1 MKEIIN
7 ELSRIQKALIAPKDK
22 LNEFAKFQ
30 YRNAEGILKAYK
42 KVAGESALLTTTE
55 MVLVGSRYYVQA
67 KATIYLGDQFIS
79 ATALAREV
87 EEKKGMDPAQVTGSA
102 TSYATKYALCGLL
115 AIDGEDDPDSYN
127 ENAAAQTTAKPK
139 ANPFPTPA
147 RSQAPAQPARPTQAQ
162 AQEHGA
168 RLAETPVAAAKSEAT
183 QNQKPEPS
191 VDDLTMRD
199 WLKDQNFQWSDLGKA
214 IERMYEGKKSSW
226 KDLTPKQKAA
236 FVASEKL
243 EALETIITAAIRP
256 AKTQ

>member
-42 KVAGESALLTTTE
+42 KVAGESAILTTTE

-115 AIDGEDDPDSYN
+115 AIDGEDDPDAYN
-127 ENAAAQTTAKPK
+127 ENAAAQATAKPK

-147 RSQAPAQPARPTQAQ
+147 RSQAPVQP
-162 AQEHGA
+162 A
-168 RLAETPVAAAKSEAT
+168 RLAETPVTAAKSEAT

-199 WLKDQNFQWSDLGKA
+199 WLKDQNFKWSDLGKA
-214 IERMYEGKKSSW
+214 IEKMYEGKKSSW

>member
-1 MKEIIN
+1 MKEVIN

-42 KVAGESALLTTTE
+42 KVAGESAILTTTE

-67 KATIYLGDQFIS
+67 KATIYLGDQSIS

-87 EEKKGMDPAQVTGSA
+87 EDKKGMDPAQVTGSA

-115 AIDGEDDPDSYN
+115 AIDGEDDPDAYN
-127 ENAAAQTTAKPK
+127 ENAAAGVVKPK

-147 RSQAPAQPARPTQAQ
+147 RSQAPTQPARPAQPAQPMAQ
-162 AQEHGA
+162 AQ
-168 RLAETPVAAAKSEAT
+168 PAAQPSA
-183 QNQKPEPS
+183 KPEPS
-191 VDDLTMRD
+191 ADDLTMRD

-214 IERMYEGKKSSW
+214 IEKMYDGKKKGW
-226 KDLTPKQKAA
+226 ADLTPKQKAA